1 MSASG
6 FFNLGCKRSQTDGE
20 GCMRMATLMN
30 RKYMPFTYKML
41 IPYLL
46 LVLVT
51 DMIIGYI
58 SYTMLVQSRT
68 EMAESN
74 IRTGMEQARNNIRYQ
89 MDEIQRM
96 SDTLFGSLSFQ
107 RALQTKGEPYE
118 IYLVMLDEIVP
129 QITAPLKLFGNS
141 IRLLLYTV
149 NNDLNLVSG
158 DDLNAP
164 IEDSDYYILPLE
176 EIEQSEWYRAY
187 RNSELD
193 NIWLQID
200 TDQRL
205 GNISHIR
212 KLVSYSDYK
221 TLIGYVRITVPL
233 DDLFGDFATFPV
245 EEGIV
250 LTLVDS
256 ADPATV
262 LYQRGE
268 VSVTK
273 SEQDY
278 LRLEEP
284 IPGTEFRIQTFVPN
298 AYLTKDTLKLQR
310 SILTVCAISFAGM
323 SLIGS
328 MVARLS
334 GRKMARIVRFVRSFQ
349 EGNFKK
355 RIAFKGNDEFVHI
368 ADAFDVM
375 AGNIQELIDRVYV
388 QGIQRKQAELEA
400 LQAQINP
407 HFLYN
412 TLSAIS
418 SLANLGET
426 EKVTQMVQG
435 LSRFYRL
442 TLNDGQA
449 ITPLRN
455 EIRQVQTY
463 LEIQRV
469 KYADSFQIYIDVEE
483 DIQDMPVMKLI
494 LQPFVENVFKH
505 AWFGDSIAIRISAVR
520 SGDRILFKVID
531 NGIGIRPDRI
541 QSLFAPGEQA
551 GGYGI
556 KNVDERI
563 KLRYG
568 EEYGVSIASL
578 YGGGT
583 TVSIALP
590 IREEAPAQGI
600 EDN

>member
-1 MSASG
+1 MV
-6 FFNLGCKRSQTDGE
+6 NLMK
-20 GCMRMATLMN
+20 

-51 DMIIGYI
+51 DAIIGYI
-58 SYTMLVQSRT
+58 SYSMMVQSRT

-74 IRTGMEQARNNIRYQ
+74 IRTGMEQARSNIRYQ

-96 SDTLFGSLSFQ
+96 SDTLFGSLPFQ

-129 QITAPLKLFGNS
+129 QITAPLNLFGNS

-149 NNDLNLVSG
+149 NSDLNLVSG

-176 EIEQSEWYRAY
+176 EIEQSEWYQSY

-200 TDQRL
+200 TDQKL

-212 KLVSYSDYK
+212 RLVSYGDYK
-221 TLIGYVRITVPL
+221 TVIGYVRITVPL
-233 DDLFGDFATFPV
+233 DDLFGDFATFPI

-250 LTLVDS
+250 LTLVD
-256 ADPATV
+256 AAEPATV
-262 LYQRGE
+262 LYQRGGVNE
-268 VSVTK
+268 SK
-273 SEQDY
+273 QDQDY
-278 LRLEEP
+278 LRLEES
-284 IPGTEFRIQTFVPN
+284 IPGADFKIVTLVPK
-298 AYLTKDTLKLQR
+298 AYLTKDTGKLQQ
-310 SILTVCAISFAGM
+310 SIVTVCVISFAGM

-349 EGNFKK
+349 EGNFTK
-355 RIAFKGNDEFVHI
+355 RIAFRGNDEFVHI
-368 ADAFDVM
+368 ADAFNVM
-375 AGNIQELIDRVYV
+375 AGNIQDLIDREYV

-412 TLSAIS
+412 TLSTIS

-442 TLNDGQA
+442 TLNDGQV

-505 AWFGDSIAIRISAVR
+505 AWFGESIAIVISAVR
-520 SGDRILFKVID
+520 SGEHILFKVID
-531 NGIGIRPDRI
+531 NGIGIQPDRMKT
-541 QSLFAPGEQA
+541 LFASGEQT
-551 GGYGI
+551 GGYGFR
-556 KNVDERI
+556 NVDERI

-583 TVSIALP
+583 TVSIVLPFQEKAL
-590 IREEAPAQGI
+590 ADAI
-600 EDN
+600 EIH

>member
-1 MSASG
+1 MV
-6 FFNLGCKRSQTDGE
+6 NLMK
-20 GCMRMATLMN
+20 

-51 DMIIGYI
+51 DAIIGYI
-58 SYTMLVQSRT
+58 SYSMMVQSRT

-74 IRTGMEQARNNIRYQ
+74 IRTGMEQARSNIRYQ

-96 SDTLFGSLSFQ
+96 SDTLFGSLPFQ

-129 QITAPLKLFGNS
+129 QITAPLNLFGNN

-149 NNDLNLVSG
+149 NSDLNLVSG

-176 EIEQSEWYRAY
+176 EIEQSEWYQSY

-200 TDQRL
+200 TDQKL

-212 KLVSYSDYK
+212 RLVSYGDYK
-221 TLIGYVRITVPL
+221 TVIGYVRITVPL
-233 DDLFGDFATFPV
+233 DDLFGDFATFPI

-250 LTLVDS
+250 LTLVD
-256 ADPATV
+256 AAEPATV
-262 LYQRGE
+262 LYQRGGVNE
-268 VSVTK
+268 SK
-273 SEQDY
+273 QDQDY
-278 LRLEEP
+278 LRLEES
-284 IPGTEFRIQTFVPN
+284 IPGADFKIVTLVPK
-298 AYLTKDTLKLQR
+298 AYLTKDTGKLQQ
-310 SILTVCAISFAGM
+310 SIVTVCVISFAGM

-349 EGNFKK
+349 EGNFTK
-355 RIAFKGNDEFVHI
+355 RIAFRGNDEFVHI
-368 ADAFDVM
+368 ADAFNVM
-375 AGNIQELIDRVYV
+375 AGNIQDLIDREYV

-412 TLSAIS
+412 TLSTIS

-442 TLNDGQA
+442 TLNDGQV

-505 AWFGDSIAIRISAVR
+505 AWFGESIAIVISAVR
-520 SGDRILFKVID
+520 SGEHILFKVID
-531 NGIGIRPDRI
+531 NGIGIQPDRMKT
-541 QSLFAPGEQA
+541 LFASGEQT

-556 KNVDERI
+556 RNVDERI

-583 TVSIALP
+583 TVSIILPFQEKAL
-590 IREEAPAQGI
+590 ADAI
-600 EDN
+600 EIH